1 MDMSGS
7 DIDLLVISTPLA
19 ETAFG
24 IEALSGVER
33 INRPFEFHAELYAG
47 QEMLNPDDLLDNPVT
62 ITLGDPAAKGRYIN
76 GIVCAVQQSPP
87 ASAKN
92 WHYSLTVVPK
102 LWFLGQTSDCRFFH
116 NMTVPQIVENI
127 FGKFS
132 VTFQNKLQ
140 GTYSTREY
148 TVMFNESYLYF
159 VQRLLEDE
167 GIFYFFNH
175 ADGDHTLILA
185 DQKTVFE
192 PINNPNILLQDAGA
206 HWSGLTDLHRVDAT
220 ALGMVTVDDYNPA
233 TDQLRLAALRGQAPT
248 VLKATRAPAR
258 TYYSWP
264 AVRGTTSDA
273 RTSANW
279 RIQAAEAAS
288 QLYHGTG
295 GSPDFIAGSKF
306 TLTNDPIGIQDY
318 VIHTVSYNVTD
329 TAKGSSGTGA
339 GGRIAMAFTAFPASV
354 DWRETPTTSPP
365 VMDGLYTAK
374 VIGPAGEE
382 IYTDDAARIQVWFPW
397 DNQGDIQPETTFWAR
412 VVQPWGGLAWGHQ
425 FTPRVGMEVL
435 VGFLEGDVNR
445 PVVVG
450 SLFNSVNTPIYPA
463 AKKNIGGIR
472 THSTKG
478 GGAANYNEL
487 SWDDTMGSE
496 LFFLHAE
503 KDYFLEVEH
512 NQTLQ
517 IDNCRIVTV
526 NVDETVTIK
535 GKQTITVTKD
545 QTIEVTEG
553 DHKTTI
559 DQGKHSLIVTAGDQ
573 EITVSTGKQTT
584 TVQSDHEITVNEGD
598 QKNTVSQGD
607 QSNTVSLGK
616 QTVSVFGD
624 RSVTVQTGNATMTV
638 SLGSITYQ
646 ALQGI
651 TLQCGGNSIQITP
664 EGITVSGM
672 MVNVSGQLSTQISGV
687 MTQVSGSAM
696 TEISGAI
703 TMIG

>member
-1 MDMSGS
+1 M
-7 DIDLLVISTPLA
+7 
-19 ETAFG
+19 
-24 IEALSGVER
+24 ER
-33 INRPFEFHAELYAG
+33 ISRPFEFHAELYAG
-47 QEMLNPDDLLDNPVT
+47 ESQLDPNALLDNPVT
-62 ITLGDPAAKGRYIN
+62 ITLGDPSAKGRYIS
-76 GIVCAVQQSPP
+76 GIVCAVTQSPP

-92 WHYSLTVVPK
+92 WHYSLMIVPK
-102 LWFLGQTSDCRFFH
+102 LWFLGQTSDCRFYH
-116 NMTVPQIVENI
+116 NMTVPDIVAAI
-127 FGKFS
+127 FSKFS
-132 VTFQNKLQ
+132 VTFQNKCQ
-140 GTYSTREY
+140 GTYTSREY
-148 TVMFNESYLYF
+148 TVMFNESYLNF

-167 GIFYFFNH
+167 GIYYFFDH

-185 DQKTVFE
+185 DQKTVFQ
-192 PINNPNILLQDAGA
+192 PINNPNIQLQDQGA
-206 HWSGLTDLHRVDAT
+206 HWSGLTDIHRADST
-220 ALGMVTVDDYNPA
+220 ALGLVTVDDYNPA
-233 TDQLRLAALRGQAPT
+233 TDQLSLAALRGQAPT
-248 VLKATRAPAR
+248 MLGATGASQR
-258 TYYSWP
+258 THYSWP
-264 AVRGTTSDA
+264 AVRGTTADA
-273 RTSANW
+273 GTRANW
-279 RIQAAEAAS
+279 RIRAAEAAA

-306 TLTNDPIGIQDY
+306 TLTNDPIGVNDY
-318 VIHTVSYNVTD
+318 VIHSVTYHVTD
-329 TAKGSSGTGA
+329 TAKGSSGSGA
-339 GGRIAMAFTAFPASV
+339 GGRIGMGFTAFPASV
-354 DWRETPTTSPP
+354 DWRETPSAKPP
-365 VMDGLYTAK
+365 VMAGLYTAK
-374 VIGPAGEE
+374 VIGAAGEE

-397 DNQGDIQPETTFWAR
+397 DNQSDIQPETTFWAR

-445 PVVVG
+445 QVVVG
-450 SLFNSVNTPIYPA
+450 SLYNSVNTPIYPA
-463 AKKNIGGIR
+463 AKKNISGIR

-503 KDYFLEVEH
+503 KDYYLETEN

-526 NVDETVTIK
+526 NKDETVTIK
-535 GKQTITVTKD
+535 GKQTITVTGD
-545 QTIEVTEG
+545 QTIEVKEG
-553 DHKTTI
+553 DHQTTI
-559 DQGKHSLIVTAGDQ
+559 DQGKHTTIVSTGDQ
-573 EITVSTGKQTT
+573 E
-584 TVQSDHEITVNEGD
+584 
-598 QKNTVSQGD
+598 NTVSSGD
-607 QSNTVSLGK
+607 QTNTVSSGK

-672 MVNVSGQLSTQISGV
+672 MVNVSGELSTQISGL

>member
-7 DIDLLVISTPLA
+7 DIDLLVISTPLD

-24 IEALSGVER
+24 IESLSGTER
-33 INRPFEFHAELYAG
+33 INRPYEFHAELYAG
-47 QEMLNPDDLLDNPVT
+47 QSLLDPNALLDNPVT
-62 ITLGDPAAKGRYIN
+62 VTLGDPSAKGRYIN
-76 GIVCAVQQSPP
+76 GIVRAVRQSPP
-87 ASAKN
+87 ASGNN
-92 WHYSLTVVPK
+92 WNYSLTIVPK
-102 LWFLGQTSDCRFFH
+102 LWFLGQTQDCRFFY
-116 NMTVPQIVENI
+116 NMNVPAIVADI

-132 VTFQNKLQ
+132 VPFKDQTQQ
-140 GTYSTREY
+140 TYVVREY

-167 GIFYFFNH
+167 GIFYFFEH
-175 ADGDHTLILA
+175 ADGAHTLILA
-185 DQKTVFE
+185 DKKTVFT
-192 PINNPNILLQDAGA
+192 PINNPSIQLQDGGA
-206 HWSGLTDLHRVDAT
+206 HWSGLSDLHRVDST
-220 ALGMVTVDDYNPA
+220 ALGQVTVDDYDPA
-233 TDQLRLAALRGQAPT
+233 TNALSLAVLRGQLPT
-248 VLKATRAPAR
+248 VLAASGAPSR
-258 TYYSWP
+258 THYSWP
-264 AVRGTTSDA
+264 AVRGTTADA
-273 RTSANW
+273 QARAKW
-279 RIQAAEAAS
+279 RMEAAEAAA

-295 GSPDFIAGSKF
+295 GSPDFIAGYKF
-306 TLTNDPIGIQDY
+306 QLTNDPIKIQDY
-318 VIHTVSYNVTD
+318 VIHSVSYHVTD
-329 TAKGSSGTGA
+329 TAKGSSGSGA
-339 GGRIAMAFTAFPASV
+339 GGRIAMSFTAFPASV
-354 DWRETPTTSPP
+354 DWREEPTTSPP

-374 VIGPAGEE
+374 VIGPSGEE

-397 DNQGDIQPETTFWAR
+397 DNQSDIQPETTFWAR

-450 SLFNSVNTPIYPA
+450 SLYNSVNTPIYPA

-503 KDYFLEVEH
+503 KDYLLEVEH

-545 QTIEVTEG
+545 QTIEVKEG

-559 DQGKHSLIVTAGDQ
+559 DQGKHSLIVSTGDQ

-584 TVQSDHEITVNEGD
+584 TVQADQEVTVNEGD
-598 QKNTVSQGD
+598 QKITVSQGD
-607 QSNTVSLGK
+607 QEITVSQGDRK
-616 QTVSVFGD
+616 VTVS
-624 RSVTVQTGNATMTV
+624 QGNETLDV
-638 SLGSITYQ
+638 SQGSITYKAMQ
-646 ALQGI
+646 SITLQVGSNSLKIDTSGI
-651 TLQCGGNSIQITP
+651 TLNGMLIKASA
-664 EGITVSGM
+664 SGM
-672 MVNVSGQLSTQISGV
+672 MQLSASGMAQISG
-687 MTQVSGSAM
+687 TGGL
-696 TEISGAI
+696 TLSGALI
-703 TMIG
+703 NIG